1 MNAPMTRVAM
11 AWVEI
16 CGLAEIPVRG
26 SRVVETP
33 RVKIALFRTAG
44 DEVFALDNR
53 CPHKGGPLSE
63 GIVHGRHV
71 TCPLHNWVISLADG
85 EATGADK
92 GCVRHFPVKLEGG
105 RVFLNVRS
113 VGTEAIG
120 NKEGKQ

>member
-1 MNAPMTRVAM
+1 MQSKEFWFDVGPLSAIPQRGARTVRMPRR
-11 AWVEI
+11 EI
-16 CGLAEIPVRG
+16 AI
-26 SRVVETP
+26 
-33 RVKIALFRTAG
+33 FRTAS
-44 DEVFALDNR
+44 DEIFALENR